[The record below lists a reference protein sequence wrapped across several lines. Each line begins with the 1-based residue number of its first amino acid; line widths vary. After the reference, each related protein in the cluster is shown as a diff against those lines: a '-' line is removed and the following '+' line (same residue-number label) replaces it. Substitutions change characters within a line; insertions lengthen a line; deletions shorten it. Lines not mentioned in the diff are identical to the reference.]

1 MMNIGMRPTFDG
13 QHQTIEVHV
22 FRLKENLYG
31 QQLQVA
37 VVERLRGEQRFDSI
51 EALKEQLRQD
61 AEAAELLL
69 R

>member
-13 QHQTIEVHV
+13 QSQTLEVNV

-37 VVERLRGEQRFDSI
+37 FFERLRGEQRFDSI
-51 EALKEQLRQD
+51 EALKAQLQQD
-61 AEAAELLL
+61 AIEAERILA
-69 R
+69 